1 MKKILEFLIKK
12 NRWAILL
19 ILILLLFGSIF
30 IKIQRN
36 KINEFKDKYQTE
48 VKLKK
53 ALLDSVNIY
62 QNNENEWVAEK
73 LTIQATIKELKL
85 MNGQLTNNQ
94 KELIDKINEINKDN
108 SIITAALI
116 HAKFIIDS
124 LQHTGYVLVDTTN
137 KTVEFIEQNNLDI
150 RYNFLA
156 LGVLPYPKDSKPTL
170 LIKNLILP
178 NNQFIEFHWN
188 ENKKEGYP
196 ITFSVTNSNKYVKVY
211 DINSYAI
218 PELDKNIINPT
229 NWERVGLWFKKNG
242 KFMKYVAG
250 GVVVGAGGTYIL
262 MK

>member
-12 NRWAILL
+12 NHWAILL

-36 KINEFKDKYQTE
+36 KINKYNNKYQTE

-62 QNNENEWVAEK
+62 QNKENEWVAEK
-73 LTIQATIKELKL
+73 LTIQTTIKELEQ
-85 MNGQLTNNQ
+85 MNGQLTNDQ
-94 KELIDKINEINKDN
+94 KKLINKIKEVNKDN

-116 HAKFIIDS
+116 NANFIIDS
-124 LQHTGYVLVDTTN
+124 LLHTGHVLIDTTN

-156 LGVLPYPKDSKPTL
+156 LGVLPYPKNSKPTL
-170 LIKNLILP
+170 LIKNLTLP
-178 NNQFIEFHWN
+178 NDQFIEFHWI
-188 ENKKEGYP
+188 EDKKEGYP
-196 ITFSVTNSNKYVKVY
+196 IEFSVTNSNKYMKIY
-211 DINSYAI
+211 NINSYAI
-218 PELDKNIINPT
+218 PELDKNVINPS

-250 GVVVGAGGTYIL
+250 GVIVGAGGTYIL